1 MTRQTIRR
9 IVEMRSD
16 DAYRAHQRWADRPM
30 AAAKKSPASGGPGA
44 GQAACGWPRRSKL
57 EARDFP
63 YVAPPAT
70 LAPIDKNAEPNRV
83 PCGRAGRPPAG
94 WINRPVWV
102 EKRNGPAFDLER
114 IPSRSLASPRPT
126 ERIGL
131 RISYP
136 RRCCKGKRAVGDMT
150 GKGNGIGNPHGAGSP
165 EEKTA
170 GDASR
175 EYSPEAPQVGGFG
188 GYQAMLDQGV
198 APESSLY
205 PRQRSAC
212 P

>member
-1 MTRQTIRR
+1 MALNRQRVRR
-9 IVEMRSD
+9 PPGAAVETRSD
-16 DAYRAHQRWADRPM
+16 ETSPADQRCAARAM
-30 AAAKKSPASGGPGA
+30 LAAKKSPASGGPGA

-170 GDASR
+170 GDAAR
-175 EYSPEAPQVGGFG
+175 ECSPEARRSGD
-188 GYQAMLDQGV
+188 LV
-198 APESSLY
+198 AIRRCST
-205 PRQRSAC
+205 RGCA
-212 P
+212 